1 LGYGPDEP
9 QEAIMKQR
17 LLILVAS
24 AALGLGSLGLS
35 QTDAL
40 ANANAPAGCTKIKG
54 TIYCTST
61 NPYGNDEHSQ
71 SKKTTTTT
79 TTKKG
84 SEQSSHPKESSCDGN
99 KGQCKNQK

>member
-1 LGYGPDEP
+1 
-9 QEAIMKQR
+9 MKQR
-17 LLILVAS
+17 LSIIVAS
-24 AALGLGSLGLS
+24 AALGLSPLGAVPERGPGEVDCSGRLPQDS
-35 QTDAL
+35 R
-40 ANANAPAGCTKIKG
+40 